1 MPDVEFQSWRI
12 AHEAEHKT
20 LDEALD
26 TLRDDI
32 TEIKGGLAQMAT
44 RADVMDLR
52 SHVDRSV
59 RDTMRDALRAVPH
72 SFALACA
79 LIMMGLTAIA
89 VLGQLRR

>member
-52 SHVDRSV
+52 SHVDRS
-59 RDTMRDALRAVPH
+59 LRAVPH